1 MIDKLIKL
9 MIEQEK
15 DLKELLDLLEI
26 QNKMIIKK
34 DLFGLEGLVDKLNE
48 CSKRIAKEEV
58 QRRKLL
64 GENSISETVDKSTNN
79 DLKQSYKNIRNTLK
93 NVISKK
99 ETNEILLKQRII
111 FNTKMLNIMNPKIII
126 VWTVHRSCPF
136 WPWS

>member
-93 NVISKK
+93 NVLSKK

-111 FNTKMLNIMNPKIII
+111 FNTKMLNIMNPS
-126 VWTVHRSCPF
+126 RSIKTYN
-136 WPWS
+136 SYGNLSR